1 MTIERIK
8 TKKKKAGNGST
19 KYNLNTKKKKK
30 KKEIKIR
37 EKINRGRQAMLK
49 RSKVMASEKNEEGV
63 KRCESKL
70 AYQR

>member
-1 MTIERIK
+1 MGQRNTILIQ
-8 TKKKKAGNGST
+8 
-19 KYNLNTKKKKK
+19 KKKKK

>member
-1 MTIERIK
+1 MSDCLEVTIERIK

-19 KYNLNTKKKKK
+19 KYNLNTKKKK

-63 KRCESKL
+63 KV
-70 AYQR
+70 

>member
-19 KYNLNTKKKKK
+19 KYNLNTKKK

-63 KRCESKL
+63 KV
-70 AYQR
+70 

>member
-1 MTIERIK
+1 MGQRSTILIQ
-8 TKKKKAGNGST
+8 
-19 KYNLNTKKKKK
+19 KKKK

-63 KRCESKL
+63 KVWIETSVSEMKK
-70 AYQR
+70 

>member
-1 MTIERIK
+1 MGQRSTILIQ
-8 TKKKKAGNGST
+8 
-19 KYNLNTKKKKK
+19 KKKK

-63 KRCESKL
+63 KV
-70 AYQR
+70 

>member
-19 KYNLNTKKKKK
+19 KYNLNTKKKK

-63 KRCESKL
+63 KV
-70 AYQR
+70 

>member
-1 MTIERIK
+1 MGQRSTILIQ
-8 TKKKKAGNGST
+8 
-19 KYNLNTKKKKK
+19 KKK

-63 KRCESKL
+63 KVWIETSVSEMKK
-70 AYQR
+70 